1 MDFFRQKKNKYL
13 VLVLVITI
21 FISICILVFSRISEK
36 TSGEVFFIKEYN
48 KPEINWEILESPGF
62 KELEMF

>member
-13 VLVLVITI
+13 ILALVIAI
-21 FISICILVFSRISEK
+21 FISIGILVFSRISEK
-36 TSGEVFFIKEYN
+36 TSGEVFSIKEYN